1 MMSAKKIKTLIV
13 DDEPLARRTIREF
26 ALKWLDYIERPAPAI
41 GKSGL
46 QFADP
51 NRVLDEVARR
61 IVAEVLL
68 GLIGGDP
75 NSYLNAGS
83 DWKPELP
90 GTQEGQ
96 FTMAD
101 LLRFARVA

>member
-1 MMSAKKIKTLIV
+1 MQANEAEV
-13 DDEPLARRTIREF
+13 RHHG
-26 ALKWLDYIERPAPAI
+26 ERL
-41 GKSGL
+41 GDVGG
-46 QFADP
+46 
-51 NRVLDEVARR
+51 R

-75 NSYLNAGS
+75 SSYLNAGS

-90 GTQEGQ
+90 GAQEGH
-96 FTMAD
+96 FTVAD